1 MADDSKD
8 LSVVPLIWVADA
20 ESSMTFYCEKL
31 GFRMVNTWRPDDVL
45 AWCSLTKGT
54 ARLMLQQHDKG
65 RKFQKPHGI
74 QLYIIC
80 QDLDQVYAEIQVRGG
95 APTDISD
102 AFYNMRQFF
111 VTDCDGNHICF
122 ESPVE
127 T

>member
-1 MADDSKD
+1 MLKSQLVKIAR
-8 LSVVPLIWVADA
+8 LSVNPILVTVSVLDRKTVGD
-20 ESSMTFYCEKL
+20 
-31 GFRMVNTWRPDDVL
+31 FRMVDAWRPDDVL

-54 ARLMLQQHDKG
+54 AQLMLQQHDKG

-111 VTDCDGNHICF
+111 VTDPDGNHICF

>member
-8 LSVVPLIWVADA
+8 LSVVPLIWVANV

-31 GFRMVNTWRPDDVL
+31 GFRMVDAWRPDDVL

-54 ARLMLQQHDKG
+54 AQLMLQQHDKE
-65 RKFQKPHGI
+65 RKFQRPHGI
-74 QLYIIC
+74 QLYITC
-80 QDLDQVYAEIQVRGG
+80 QDLDQVYAEIQLRGG
-95 APTDISD
+95 APTEISD
-102 AFYNMRQFF
+102 AFYMMRQFF
-111 VTDCDGNHICF
+111 VIDPDGNHICF

>member
-1 MADDSKD
+1 MADESKD
-8 LSVVPLIWVADA
+8 LRVVPLIWVADA

-31 GFRMVNTWRPDDVL
+31 GFRMVNAWRPDDVL

-95 APTDISD
+95 VPTDISD

-111 VTDCDGNHICF
+111 VTDADGNHICF

>member
-31 GFRMVNTWRPDDVL
+31 GFRMVSDWRPDDVL
-45 AWCSLTKGT
+45 AWCSLSKGT
-54 ARLMLQQHDKG
+54 ARLMLQQHEKG

-74 QLYIIC
+74 QLYLIC
-80 QDLDQVYAEIQVRGG
+80 QDLDQVYAEIQARGG
-95 APTDISD
+95 SPTEISD
-102 AFYNMRQFF
+102 AFYKMRQFF
-111 VTDCDGNHICF
+111 VIDPDGNHICF

>member
-31 GFRMVNTWRPDDVL
+31 GFRMVNAWRPDDVL

-54 ARLMLQQHDKG
+54 AQLMLQQHDKG

-74 QLYIIC
+74 QLYLIC
-80 QDLDQVYAEIQVRGG
+80 QDLDQVYAEIQARGG

-111 VTDCDGNHICF
+111 VTDPDGNHICF

>member
-31 GFRMVNTWRPDDVL
+31 GFQMVNAWRPDDVL

-54 ARLMLQQHDKG
+54 AQLMLQQHDKE

-74 QLYIIC
+74 QLYLIC
-80 QDLDQVYAEIQVRGG
+80 QDLDQAYAEIQVRGG

-111 VTDCDGNHICF
+111 VTDPDGNQICF

>member
-1 MADDSKD
+1 MPDESKD
-8 LSVVPLIWVADA
+8 LRVVPLIWVADV
-20 ESSMTFYCEKL
+20 ESSMNFYCQKL
-31 GFRMVNTWRPDDVL
+31 GFRMVDAWRPDNVL
-45 AWCSLTKGT
+45 AWCSLTKG
-54 ARLMLQQHDKG
+54 AAQLMLQQPDKG

-80 QDLDQVYAEIQVRGG
+80 QDLDQVHAEIQVRGG

-111 VTDCDGNHICF
+111 VTDPDGNHICF